1 MKKVIGLCLVLLI
14 SSVSVFAQDGK
25 RRTKK
30 GGDPAQ
36 RCEKMIADLKLNEKQ
51 AVDFRKVEAEFRDK
65 MKAERKQADSD
76 RRKMREKMITMR
88 NERDAEIK
96 KIMTLYINNKNIKKQ
111 RSMTPLKVLG
121 PTLSKHDSRLI
132 WFGTGVICME

>member
-1 MKKVIGLCLVLLI
+1 MEKVIGLCLVLLI

-36 RCEKMIADLKLNEKQ
+36 RCEKMIAD
-51 AVDFRKVEAEFRDK
+51 KVEAEFRDK

-88 NERDAEIK
+88 NERDAEMK
-96 KIMTLYINNKNIKKQ
+96 KILTENQYKQYLEKQ
-111 RSMTPLKVLG
+111 RSQSPRKG
-121 PTLSKHDSRLI
+121 HGRK
-132 WFGTGVICME
+132 G

>member
-14 SSVSVFAQDGK
+14 SSVSVFAQGGK
-25 RRTKK
+25 RGAKK

-51 AVDFRKVEAEFRDK
+51 AADFRKVEAEFRDK

-76 RRKMREKMITMR
+76 RQKMREKMTTMR
-88 NERDAEIK
+88 NDRDAEMK
-96 KIMTLYINNKNIKKQ
+96 KILTEDQYKQYLEKQ
-111 RSMTPLKVLG
+111 RSQSPRKG
-121 PTLSKHDSRLI
+121 HGRR
-132 WFGTGVICME
+132 G